1 MTEYISVATTTD
13 DARCA
18 ERIAGLL
25 LETRLAACVQTDAPI
40 TSRYWWQGKLETST
54 EWRLTIKTRRALFAA
69 IEVAIRSIHS
79 YTTPQLLATPIVDGN
94 ADYFAWIDEVTGDQ
108 SGTRR

>member
-1 MTEYISVATTTD
+1 MTEYISVTTTTD

-18 ERIAGLL
+18 ERIADLL
-25 LETRLAACVQTDAPI
+25 LEARLAACVQTDAPI
-40 TSRYWWQGKLETST
+40 TSRYWWQGKLEVSI

-69 IEVAIRSIHS
+69 LEVAIRSVHT
-79 YTTPQLLATPIVDGN
+79 YTTPQILATPIVDGN
-94 ADYFAWIDEVTGDQ
+94 DDYLAWIAEVTADE